1 MDVMELIKK
10 GKEERIINFLVE
22 ENWSSYI
29 YIYDEILEALESSR
43 INDKDEFPDKL
54 LCNVTNEVINKI
66 TSILIKYKEI
76 ELFEER
82 NRDVI
87 NNAVFKALFS
97 VQISPVT
104 NVFIENDK
112 YFLEIF
118 DSTYV
123 PF

>member
-1 MDVMELIKK
+1 MDVMKLINK
-10 GKEERIINFLVE
+10 GKEEKIIKFLVE
-22 ENWSSYI
+22 ENWSNFI
-29 YIYDEILEALESSR
+29 YIYDEMIEVLESSR
-43 INDKDEFPDKL
+43 INDKDEFPDRL
-54 LCNVTNEVINKI
+54 LCNVTSEVINKI

-82 NRDVI
+82 NREVI

-97 VQISPVT
+97 EQISPVT

-112 YFLEIF
+112 YIVEIF
-118 DSTYV
+118 DSTYI

>member
-1 MDVMELIKK
+1 MDIMELIKK
-10 GKEERIINFLVE
+10 EKEERIINFLVE

-29 YIYDEILEALESSR
+29 YVYDEILEVLESSR
-43 INDKDEFPDKL
+43 INDKEEFPDKL
-54 LCNVTNEVINKI
+54 LCNITNEVINKI

>member
-10 GKEERIINFLVE
+10 GKEKRIIKFLVE
-22 ENWSSYI
+22 ENWSNFI
-29 YIYDEILEALESSR
+29 YIYDEIIEVLESSR
-43 INDKDEFPDKL
+43 INDKEEFPDKL

-82 NRDVI
+82 NREVI

-97 VQISPVT
+97 EQISPVT

-112 YFLEIF
+112 HFLEIF

>member
-1 MDVMELIKK
+1 MDVMKLINK
-10 GKEERIINFLVE
+10 GKEEKIIKFLVE
-22 ENWSSYI
+22 ENWSNFI
-29 YIYDEILEALESSR
+29 YIYDEMIEVLESSR
-43 INDKDEFPDKL
+43 INDKDEFPDRL
-54 LCNVTNEVINKI
+54 LCNVTSEVINKI

-82 NRDVI
+82 NREVI

-97 VQISPVT
+97 EQISPVT

-112 YFLEIF
+112 YIVEIF

>member
-1 MDVMELIKK
+1 MDVMKLINK
-10 GKEERIINFLVE
+10 GKEEKIIKFLVE
-22 ENWSSYI
+22 ENWSNFI
-29 YIYDEILEALESSR
+29 YIYDEMIEVLESSR
-43 INDKDEFPDKL
+43 INDKDEFPDRL
-54 LCNVTNEVINKI
+54 LCNVTSEVINKI

-82 NRDVI
+82 NREVI
-87 NNAVFKALFS
+87 NYAVFKALFS
-97 VQISPVT
+97 EQISPVT

-112 YFLEIF
+112 YIVEIF

>member
-1 MDVMELIKK
+1 MDIMKLINKE
-10 GKEERIINFLVE
+10 KEERIIKFLVE

-29 YIYDEILEALESSR
+29 YIYDEIIEVLESSR
-43 INDKDEFPDKL
+43 INDKEEFPDKL

-82 NRDVI
+82 NREVI
-87 NNAVFKALFS
+87 NNAVFKVLFFE
-97 VQISPVT
+97 QISPVT
-104 NVFIENDK
+104 NAFIKNDK
-112 YFLEIF
+112 HFLEIF
-118 DSTYV
+118 DSSYV

>member
-1 MDVMELIKK
+1 MDIMELIKK

-29 YIYDEILEALESSR
+29 YVYDEILEVLESSA
-43 INDKDEFPDKL
+43 INSKDDFPNSLFCDI
-54 LCNVTNEVINKI
+54 TSEAINKI

-87 NNAVFKALFS
+87 NYAVFKALFS
-97 VQISPVT
+97 EQIPPVI

-112 YFLEIF
+112 YIVEIF

>member
-1 MDVMELIKK
+1 MDIMELIKK

-29 YIYDEILEALESSR
+29 YVYDEILEVLESSR
-43 INDKDEFPDKL
+43 INDKEELPDKL
-54 LCNVTNEVINKI
+54 LCNITNEVINKI

-76 ELFEER
+76 DLFEER